1 MSQNEPQSS
10 SGGHGGGG
18 GGGGAG
24 DGGYGSSSS
33 AFMPTLDAI
42 FAQITTTDPG
52 NIVQLAHALRSL
64 PARESRDTVLAGL
77 LPGGQDPLAA
87 LDVQMNTLGVLY
99 ILSARLLVSDAVLPP
114 PRFIVDFC
122 RAFDPHQARLAP
134 DRVTALARGIMKYA
148 HRMND
153 HMWAL
158 EPLYLLLTRYPPDVS
173 YLTTIH
179 PLFVIAC
186 VSTRQF
192 AQALPILE
200 VPITNIDMTL
210 SDLTYLDNL
219 RYHYAGGVAFGA
231 LKQWAQAEEFL
242 EICVSSPAMVPSAV
256 QLEALKKLKLTQLIS
271 KGKTSGLPRYSH
283 PALMRHLKNSPY
295 QSFINAYPHDVNLLQ
310 RMVDDH
316 QQLFMN
322 EKNLGLIL
330 QAIRRTP
337 RWTLKKLTETYL
349 KLSLAE
355 IAKAVKI
362 NSLDEVRDL
371 LVSMIDAG
379 DISAQVAEDGTVT
392 FFDTPPQFS
401 KDQVDQLLR
410 DVQQQSDYLK
420 HLEREMG
427 KSKEYLRKAI
437 KHKDDSWASP
447 MDDDL
452 FSGMGPPGGPGGPG
466 GSGWADDSMYS

>member
-1 MSQNEPQSS
+1 MPQNEPQSS
-10 SGGHGGGG
+10 TGDHGGG

-24 DGGYGSSSS
+24 DCS
-33 AFMPTLDAI
+33 AFMPPLDAI
-42 FAQITTTDPG
+42 FAQITTTGPG
-52 NIVQLAHALRSL
+52 NIVLRSL

-77 LPGGQDPLAA
+77 LPGGQDPLTA
-87 LDVQMNTLGVLY
+87 LNVQMNTLGVLY
-99 ILSARLLVSDAVLPP
+99 ILPARLLVSDAVLPP
-114 PRFIVDFC
+114 RFIVDFC
-122 RAFDPHQARLAP
+122 RVFDSQQARFSP
-134 DRVTALARGIMKYA
+134 DRDSGIMKYA

-153 HMWAL
+153 HTWAL

-210 SDLTYLDNL
+210 SDLTYLDNP

-231 LKQWAQAEEFL
+231 LEQRAQAEGFL
-242 EICVSSPAMVPSAV
+242 EICVGSPAMVPSAV
-256 QLEALKKLKLTQLIS
+256 QLEALKKLKLIQLIS

-322 EKNLGLIL
+322 EKNLGLVL
-330 QAIRRTP
+330 QVLRPTP
-337 RWTLKKLTETYL
+337 RWTLKNLTETYL

-379 DISAQVAEDGTVT
+379 DISAQVAEDGTVI
-392 FFDTPPQFS
+392 FFDTPSQFS

-427 KSKEYLRKAI
+427 KSNEYLRKAI

-447 MDDDL
+447 MDDYL
-452 FSGMGPPGGPGGPG
+452 FSGMGLPGGPGGPG